1 MVSGTV
7 SDIDC
12 ATGVFG
18 YIICQTGGLSAVVQ
32 V

>member
-7 SDIDC
+7 SDIGC

-18 YIICQTGGLSAVVQ
+18 YMTHQNGGLSVEGQ

>member
-7 SDIDC
+7 SDIGC

-18 YIICQTGGLSAVVQ
+18 CIIHNTGGLSAEGQ